1 MFFFPCSARSLARSP
16 SPFLRRFP
24 SFHPPVCARGK
35 RSRALPTLVCSLY
48 SPLFIAAPPSP
59 FHPLSSRPP
68 SFSAPFVKPAAVDRL
83 PFYSLCFCFVFTSL
97 FSRSPFPRQRPPCV
111 FPDNATEPG
120 QGCVFCICDAIFI
133 RPQQTRAPCRTAPR
147 RVVDA
152 RVAWLL
158 KFPHDVTTFR
168 GIRSV
173 KKLLQP
179 AALLC
184 GRDRQNA
191 QLFRALISP
200 SLTPCRR
207 RCCRV

>member
-1 MFFFPCSARSLARSP
+1 MLRALARSLAISFPPAFPFFSP
-16 SPFLRRFP
+16 SRVRQGETVPSPSHPRMLLVFPPFYRGPPPPLLSSPFVSPSILFCSLRK
-24 SFHPPVCARGK
+24 ARGC
-35 RSRALPTLVCSLY
+35 RPSAVLLPVFLLRVHV
-48 SPLFIAAPPSP
+48 PLF
-59 FHPLSSRPP
+59 
-68 SFSAPFVKPAAVDRL
+68 SFSL
-83 PFYSLCFCFVFTSL
+83 PSSE
-97 FSRSPFPRQRPPCV
+97 RPPCV

-133 RPQQTRAPCRTAPR
+133 RPQQTRAPR

-179 AALLC
+179 AALLR
-184 GRDRQNA
+184 GREIVRTHNCSG
-191 QLFRALISP
+191 R
-200 SLTPCRR
+200 
-207 RCCRV
+207 

>member
-1 MFFFPCSARSLARSP
+1 MLFFPCSARPLARSLAISLPPAFPFFSP
-16 SPFLRRFP
+16 SRVRQGETVP
-24 SFHPPVCARGK
+24 ST
-35 RSRALPTLVCSLY
+35 LPTLVCSLY
-48 SPLFIAAPPSP
+48 SPLFIAAPPPS

-97 FSRSPFPRQRPPCV
+97 FSRSPVPRQRPPCV

-133 RPQQTRAPCRTAPR
+133 RPQQTRAPRRTAPCG
-147 RVVDA
+147 VVDA

-158 KFPHDVTTFR
+158 KFPHDVTTTFR

-179 AALLC
+179 AALLSAGGIVRTRNC
-184 GRDRQNA
+184 SGR
-191 QLFRALISP
+191 
-200 SLTPCRR
+200 
-207 RCCRV
+207 